1 MPYGI
6 LTAIMLQVTTP
17 SRYLPV
23 FLSKIETEELQ
34 HLFQLLDRVVS
45 TGLSRE
51 LNVPFTGLDILNSED
66 VTESSLPQAQSIAG
80 AALQTV
86 RSLFQISQSLPSFGY
101 VVLSIFGS
109 SSVQTFGNSVGELFS
124 FLGNR
129 VSGLHFTSICGWYSF
144 NHLSFQMRRCC
155 RIYNLSVSEY
165 FIKIG
170 TNI

>member
-1 MPYGI
+1 MTEMPYGI

-66 VTESSLPQAQSIAG
+66 VTESSLPRAQSIAG

-86 RSLFQISQSLPSFGY
+86 RSLFQISQSLPSLWVCCIIHLWFIICSNFWEQCGRI
-101 VVLSIFGS
+101 IFI
-109 SSVQTFGNSVGELFS
+109 
-124 FLGNR
+124 
-129 VSGLHFTSICGWYSF
+129 SG
-144 NHLSFQMRRCC
+144 
-155 RIYNLSVSEY
+155 
-165 FIKIG
+165 
-170 TNI
+170 